1 MSLEIARSVL
11 RQEAEAVR
19 RLAGR
24 IDRRFDTAV
33 RLLSSTRGRVIV
45 LGMGKPG
52 YIAQKISA
60 SLASTGT
67 PSIYLHPADALHGDI
82 GRVTPKDIVVALSK
96 SGETEEIVRLLP
108 VLKKIGC
115 KLISLAGNLKSQLA
129 EASDVVL
136 DVSVSSEARP
146 LTVVPT
152 TSAVCM
158 LAMGDAL
165 TMALVERKKFKK
177 KDFAKLHPGGSIGK
191 RLHLTVEAVMRKGP
205 SNPLV
210 RTGDSMKKVLFRITS
225 SRAGSATVID
235 AQGRCVGI
243 FTDGDL
249 RRKFKE
255 IMADMAQPVSRYM
268 THDPLTVRS
277 DELAA
282 NALDIFRR
290 KRIDE
295 LPVVDAR
302 SRAVGLLDVQDLI
315 REGFIL

>member
-1 MSLEIARSVL
+1 MGLSTAKNVL
-11 RQEAEAVR
+11 KEEAEAIR
-19 RLAGR
+19 RLIGR
-24 IDRRFDTAV
+24 LDRRFEQAV
-33 RLLSSTRGRVIV
+33 RLLATTRGRVIV

-52 YIAQKISA
+52 FIAQKLSA
-60 SLASTGT
+60 SLSSTGT
-67 PSIYLHPADALHGDI
+67 PSMYLHPADALHGDI
-82 GRVTPKDIVVALSK
+82 GRVTPKDIVIALSK

-115 KLISLAGNLKSQLA
+115 KLISLAGNARSQLA

-165 TMALVERKKFKK
+165 TMALVERKKFRK
-177 KDFAKLHPGGSIGK
+177 KDFAQLHPGGAIGK
-191 RLHLTVEAVMRKGP
+191 RLHLTVETVMRKGT

-210 RTGDSMKKVLFRITS
+210 RPGDSMKKVLFRITS
-225 SRAGSATVID
+225 ARAGSATVVD
-235 AQGRCVGI
+235 ARGRCVGI

-255 IMADMAQPVSRYM
+255 IMGGMSRPVSLYM
-268 THDPLTVRS
+268 TRDPLVVRS
-277 DELAA
+277 DELAS

-295 LPVVDAR
+295 LPVVDPR
-302 SRAVGLLDVQDLI
+302 GRTVGLLDVQDLI
-315 REGFIL
+315 REGFLL